1 MTPGNH
7 PAEARRRRPTL
18 RAAVRWLFL
27 VAVVAGLATA
37 LAGQWDEV
45 VDSLTRLHP
54 GVAAGAV
61 LLVVLGLQFSVLAWR
76 AILTDLGSPLPLLT
90 GARILYI
97 GQLGKYVP
105 GSVWPIVAQMELSK
119 DVGVPRARAATASLI
134 STAIAV
140 VTGAGLG
147 ALCVPALLGGDG
159 RQYLL
164 ALLLVPAGLAALHP
178 RVVNAVIDRALRVVR
193 RPPLERRLSG
203 AGIARSCLWYLVA
216 YTCFGAQAWVL
227 AADLGSA
234 PWTALPLAIGGYALA
249 TAAGIAFLIAP
260 AGAGVRELVIVATLA
275 TVIATPAAV
284 AVAIVSRLANTGAD
298 ALVAGAAG
306 LSFWS
311 DTRHRRSSARRP
323 AAEP

>member
-1 MTPGNH
+1 M
-7 PAEARRRRPTL
+7 
-18 RAAVRWLFL
+18 
-27 VAVVAGLATA
+27 
-37 LAGQWDEV
+37 
-45 VDSLTRLHP
+45 
-54 GVAAGAV
+54 
-61 LLVVLGLQFSVLAWR
+61 
-76 AILTDLGSPLPLLT
+76 
-90 GARILYI
+90 
-97 GQLGKYVP
+97 
-105 GSVWPIVAQMELSK
+105 
-119 DVGVPRARAATASLI
+119 
-134 STAIAV
+134 
-140 VTGAGLG
+140 
-147 ALCVPALLGGDG
+147 
-159 RQYLL
+159 
-164 ALLLVPAGLAALHP
+164 
-178 RVVNAVIDRALRVVR
+178 
-193 RPPLERRLSG
+193 
-203 AGIARSCLWYLVA
+203 A

>member
-76 AILTDLGSPLPLLT
+76 AILTDLGSPLPLVT

-193 RPPLERRLSG
+193 RPPL
-203 AGIARSCLWYLVA
+203 
-216 YTCFGAQAWVL
+216 
-227 AADLGSA
+227 
-234 PWTALPLAIGGYALA
+234 
-249 TAAGIAFLIAP
+249 
-260 AGAGVRELVIVATLA
+260 
-275 TVIATPAAV
+275 
-284 AVAIVSRLANTGAD
+284 
-298 ALVAGAAG
+298 
-306 LSFWS
+306 
-311 DTRHRRSSARRP
+311 
-323 AAEP
+323 